1 MLLLQ
6 EGSGS
11 RGHQSQHMHAC
22 MPDYNRRLSLCT
34 PCMHH
39 SQPPT
44 HFSTENLGQLG
55 ASTAFQNILTFQYS
69 VRLYVPKASGCLPS
83 RPYCTVS
90 GTGISSGFSSPRS
103 LAYAAMIS
111 VIETCTGKSIP
122 VMRSACIHFD
132 HYCKP
137 SLAAHQSGATCG
149 MQRTYSNKH
158 LRQESMCGQR
168 PSLGASLTMHLTH
181 TPPLH
186 MRGRCIINRR
196 SHAWLPQETGGWL
209 NSASAS

>member
-1 MLLLQ
+1 MTENCQHRHACNQRASAREHCLHAQENAEARTAAVLLLQ

-69 VRLYVPKASGCLPS
+69 VRLYVPKASDCLPS

-90 GTGISSGFSSPRS
+90 GTGISSVFSSPRS

-132 HYCKP
+132 HP
-137 SLAAHQSGATCG
+137 FRPLLQALA
-149 MQRTYSNKH
+149 
-158 LRQESMCGQR
+158 
-168 PSLGASLTMHLTH
+168 
-181 TPPLH
+181 
-186 MRGRCIINRR
+186 R
-196 SHAWLPQETGGWL
+196 SAPVWSDMWDAA
-209 NSASAS
+209 NVFK

>member
-1 MLLLQ
+1 MQSMCKCARALFTCAG
-6 EGSGS
+6 EC
-11 RGHQSQHMHAC
+11 RGQDCCSASSARRKREQRPPVSAHARMHAG
-22 MPDYNRRLSLCT
+22 YNRRLSLCT

-111 VIETCTGKSIP
+111 VIETCTGKSLDTGNAISMHTFRP
-122 VMRSACIHFD
+122 LLQALARSAPVGSD
-132 HYCKP
+132 MWD
-137 SLAAHQSGATCG
+137 AA
-149 MQRTYSNKH
+149 NVFK
-158 LRQESMCGQR
+158 
-168 PSLGASLTMHLTH
+168 
-181 TPPLH
+181 
-186 MRGRCIINRR
+186 
-196 SHAWLPQETGGWL
+196 
-209 NSASAS
+209 